1 MNGLRYLLTHDDLNK
16 IHVQDSLGDIIS
28 NILAILPLTQELGFE
43 TDENH

>member
-1 MNGLRYLLTHDDLNK
+1 MNGLGYLLTHDDLNK

-28 NILAILPLTQELGFE
+28 NILAILQLTQELACE